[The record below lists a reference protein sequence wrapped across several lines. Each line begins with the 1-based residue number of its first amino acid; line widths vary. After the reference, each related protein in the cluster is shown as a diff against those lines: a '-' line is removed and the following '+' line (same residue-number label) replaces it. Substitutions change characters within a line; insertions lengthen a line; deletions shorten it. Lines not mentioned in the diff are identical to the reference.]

1 MDPVIRTHTKKNMSV
16 AKERE
21 QEDTVSEETNCNNNF
36 GLGPIMQ
43 IQTINTWQVEK
54 KHLTHIK
61 TNMSTHGLQNKIMEN
76 ATYNHW
82 HLSQPDYETVFLN
95 LPSSRVK
102 IFLNT
107 VYLEHIWH
115 AICPPIYQDP

>member
-1 MDPVIRTHTKKNMSV
+1 MSV

-54 KHLTHIK
+54 KHLTYIK

-76 ATYNHW
+76 ATYCIIIGIYPNQIMR
-82 HLSQPDYETVFLN
+82 LSF
-95 LPSSRVK
+95 
-102 IFLNT
+102 
-107 VYLEHIWH
+107 
-115 AICPPIYQDP
+115 